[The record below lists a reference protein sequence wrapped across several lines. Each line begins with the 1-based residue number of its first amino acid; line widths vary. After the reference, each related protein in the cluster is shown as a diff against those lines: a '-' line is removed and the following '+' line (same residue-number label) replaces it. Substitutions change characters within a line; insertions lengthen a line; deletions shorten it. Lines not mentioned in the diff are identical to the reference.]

1 MVVTTGASADSSK
14 LRSVRALGLKLHAA
28 SVLIFVLCAALSL
41 GLFALLRG
49 RARERE
55 QVEFERRAG
64 ESAGTLRS
72 QLERPLEVLDSVCSL
87 FDASAEVSRDEFA
100 RFTRPALA
108 RHPGIRA
115 LEWIP
120 LVPGTQ
126 RRAYEQAARADGL
139 ATFEFTE
146 VADDGRMVTAAA
158 RPEYLPIY
166 FMEPA
171 DGRVLGFD
179 LTAEPARRAPVDRA
193 LARRAT
199 VASERIRLV
208 EDPPDRYSIAAF
220 CPVLT
225 RTTGQPAVL
234 RGVGAEVFRMR
245 EVVEPAIANAVAG
258 GMQVVVLDVA
268 APAETRLLFESLP
281 GLTAAGAQASP
292 RPPFSVSIDFA
303 DRRWS
308 LSFARGPGY
317 RSDLSEPPWGV
328 LLAGIALS
336 ALLALA
342 LSAARVILRL
352 RHEVH
357 AAQHFGQYTLV
368 RKIGEGG
375 MGVVWEA
382 KHAMLRRPTAL
393 KLLRPERAG
402 GGGNLALRA
411 RSAADEPAD
420 SPQHRGD
427 LRLRSHRRRRVLL
440 RDGIPRWP
448 GSTALGRKRRPAA
461 AHAYRAHHEAGRG
474 ALVEAHGLGLVHRD
488 IKPANIMLCERG
500 GMRDVAKVVDFGLV
514 KGTTTEGASLS
525 TDQMVIGTPL
535 FLAPEA
541 VNDPAHVDGRSDLYA
556 LGAVAY
562 YLLTAHTVFDGQS
575 AVEICSQHLYTTPI
589 PPSER
594 LGRVLPEPL
603 ERVVLRCLAKKPS
616 HRFEDA
622 HALLQALIAC
632 GLPEWTDA
640 DARAAAERVAI
651 KRAPDVATARTLPGH
666 SPSQLAIDLSVRA
679 DKRK

>member
-1 MVVTTGASADSSK
+1 MAVPTGESAERSK
-14 LRSVRALGLKLHAA
+14 LRSVLSLGVKLHRA
-28 SVLIFVLCAALSL
+28 SVLSFILGAALSL
-41 GLFALLRG
+41 VLFALLRG

-64 ESAGTLRS
+64 EIAGTLRS

-120 LVPGTQ
+120 LVPGAS
-126 RRAYEQAARADGL
+126 RLAYEQAARADGL

-146 VADDGRMVTAAA
+146 VAEDGRMVTAAA
-158 RPEYLPIY
+158 RPEHLPIY

-220 CPVLT
+220 CPVLA
-225 RTTGQPAVL
+225 RAAGQPAVL
-234 RGVGAEVFRMR
+234 RGVGAEVLRMR
-245 EVVEPAIANAVAG
+245 EVVEPAIANAVADG
-258 GMQVVVLDVA
+258 TQVVVLDVA
-268 APAETRLLFESLP
+268 APPELKLLFESSP
-281 GLTAAGAQASP
+281 GLTAAGARASP
-292 RPPFSVSIDFA
+292 RPPVSVSIDFA

-317 RSDLSEPPWGV
+317 TSELGEPPWGL

-368 RKIGEGG
+368 RKVGEGG

-382 KHAMLRRPTAL
+382 QHAMLRRPTAL
-393 KLLRPERAG
+393 KLLPPERAG
-402 GGGNLALRA
+402 
-411 RSAADEPAD
+411 
-420 SPQHRGD
+420 
-427 LRLRSHRRRRVLL
+427 
-440 RDGIPRWP
+440 
-448 GSTALGRKRRPAA
+448 AA
-461 AHAYRAHHEAGRG
+461 AVSRFEREVQLTSRLTHPNTVQIYDYGRTADG
-474 ALVEAHGLGLVHRD
+474 VFYYAMEYLDGVDLQRLVESDGPQPPARTVHVMKQVASALAEAHGLGLVHRD
-488 IKPANIMLCERG
+488 IKPANIVLCERG
-500 GMRDVAKVVDFGLV
+500 GVRDVAKVVDFGLV
-514 KGTTTEGASLS
+514 KGATDSDASMS
-525 TDQMVIGTPL
+525 TDQKVIGTPL
-535 FLAPEA
+535 FLSPEA
-541 VNDPAHVDGRSDLYA
+541 ITDPAHVDGRSDLYA

-562 YLLTAHTVFDGQS
+562 YLLTAHAVFDGQS
-575 AVEICSQHLYTTPI
+575 VVEICSHHLYTTPI

-594 LGRVLPEPL
+594 LRRPLPEPL
-603 ERVVLRCLAKKPS
+603 EGVVLCCLAKKPS
-616 HRFEDA
+616 DRFEDA
-622 HALLQALIAC
+622 HALLKALIAC

-640 DARAAAERVAI
+640 DARAAAERVVI
-651 KRAPDVATARTLPGH
+651 TRTPDVATAPTLLDR
-666 SPSQLAIDLSVRA
+666 SPSLRVDLRARA
-679 DKRK
+679 DKRT